1 VGKIYCTAGLVC
13 VLLYTSWTGMAGA
26 AEYTDPMRPM
36 NYRATM
42 VDTNT
47 DTTNEKKKTDS
58 WKLTAVLLSDKR
70 SVAVV
75 NGQSMQL
82 GDVHEGYTLMGI
94 YEDRVVL
101 NGKGRKLILER
112 SGTGLKKKSVQRK

>member
-1 VGKIYCTAGLVC
+1 MDKISCAVGLVC
-13 VLLYTSWTGMAGA
+13 VLLYSLWVGMAGA
-26 AEYTDPMRPM
+26 AEFSDPMRPL
-36 NYRATM
+36 NYRTTT

-58 WKLTAVLLSDKR
+58 WKLTAVLMSDKR

-75 NGQSMQL
+75 NGHSLQL
-82 GDVHEGYTLMGI
+82 GDVLEGYTLKGI
-94 YEDRVVL
+94 YKDRVVL
-101 NGKGRKLILER
+101 NGKGRKLVLER

>member
-1 VGKIYCTAGLVC
+1 MDKISCTVSLVC
-13 VLLYTSWTGMAGA
+13 LLLCASWVGVAGA
-26 AEYTDPMRPM
+26 AAFSDPMRPLD
-36 NYRATM
+36 YRTAT
-42 VDTNT
+42 VDTGT

-75 NGQSMQL
+75 NGQSLQL
-82 GDVHEGYTLMGI
+82 GDVLEGYTLMGI
-94 YEDRVVL
+94 YKDRVVL
-101 NGKGRKLILER
+101 NGKGKKLVLER